1 MTAVTVDTTRIVHGM
16 PDAQYRGADGINQ
29 STLKTILD
37 CPARA
42 LHEMTQVRFFR
53 RRESG
58 GSDA

>member
-16 PDAQYRGADGINQ
+16 PDAQYRGAEWVEDVPLTVQVRDGRLVP
-29 STLKTILD
+29 S
-37 CPARA
+37 PA
-42 LHEMTQVRFFR
+42 QVRFFR